1 MFFYDMW
8 EVTDLASCSD
18 VGDIIILQVGA
29 EVWGSI
35 SKAGQGKVLEQKTKK
50 VILYSKMSCT
60 GLSWGMVS
68 PVNCVGKLSTSLVN
82 FTLVHAKNF
91 FKWPILLLFQ
101 KRKSFNEIQ
110 SKNLKDTA
118 Q

>member
-1 MFFYDMW
+1 M
-8 EVTDLASCSD
+8 
-18 VGDIIILQVGA
+18 
-29 EVWGSI
+29 
-35 SKAGQGKVLEQKTKK
+35 LEQKTKK

-91 FKWPILLLFQ
+91 FK
-101 KRKSFNEIQ
+101 
-110 SKNLKDTA
+110 
-118 Q
+118 